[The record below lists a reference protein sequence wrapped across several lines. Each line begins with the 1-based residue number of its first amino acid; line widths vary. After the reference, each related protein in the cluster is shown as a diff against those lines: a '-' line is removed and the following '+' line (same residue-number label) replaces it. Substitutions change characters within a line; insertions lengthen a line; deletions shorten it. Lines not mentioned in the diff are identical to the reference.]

1 MPQDFNEQRE
11 GDFLTVLAFLTT
23 PRGHGLDIDEK
34 LASVLFRHDKSEANE
49 GGHPHMTQLANRPS
63 LVSRSTRYLCGIRFS
78 HNINRGLGNDR
89 NWAEMG
95 IRSRQEPNQ
104 TWVLVQ

>member
-49 GGHPHMTQLANRPS
+49 GGHPHMTQLANRLS
-63 LVSRSTRYLCGIRFS
+63 LVGRSTRYLCGIRFS

-89 NWAEMG
+89 NGHTKQARAKSNLG
-95 IRSRQEPNQ
+95 QSK
-104 TWVLVQ
+104 